1 MLVISF
7 QSWWKS
13 NVVVHYVKRA
23 SYPHPS
29 NWIYDHKNDKRH
41 NEHKLDTENLS
52 GSEKWNI
59 YIDYLILTDMAIS
72 YEEWRLYFWGSKMI
86 GLLFWLTNRN
96 VIMIVFVC
104 CCLYLDVLKFDVLK
118 KDIDYSAIK
127 ENNFVVLM
135 FYTSILQW
143 FSWYYRIKSNHGSPW
158 TSCCLL
164 CILSLPSGYTFG

>member
-7 QSWWKS
+7 QFWWKS

-59 YIDYLILTDMAIS
+59 YIDYLILTDMAIF
-72 YEEWRLYFWGSKMI
+72 YDEWRLYFCGSKMI

-96 VIMIVFVC
+96 VIIIVFVVVVYI
-104 CCLYLDVLKFDVLK
+104 LMFLSLMFLRKILIIQQLK
-118 KDIDYSAIK
+118 KIILWFWCFIPVYYNGFLDII
-127 ENNFVVLM
+127 
-135 FYTSILQW
+135 
-143 FSWYYRIKSNHGSPW
+143 G
-158 TSCCLL
+158 
-164 CILSLPSGYTFG
+164 